1 MNNST
6 VSTVIATRT
15 PFVGWSNAYE
25 PIVRR
30 WVLPGLGAGAAFL
43 AFEMLVGAATTT
55 AWSFPQSIV
64 QTIGLAAP
72 TSALDP
78 SALLLGIA
86 IHMAFSV
93 ALGVIFIALARRV
106 GLRGAGRL
114 LVAGVLFMWAES
126 AISIWA
132 VLHTLFPSTLYI
144 IFSAVPFWAS
154 IVGRSAFGLVLGSL
168 VALRRA

>member
-1 MNNST
+1 M
-6 VSTVIATRT
+6 I
-15 PFVGWSNAYE
+15 
-25 PIVRR
+25 
-30 WVLPGLGAGAAFL
+30 
-43 AFEMLVGAATTT
+43 VGAATTT

-86 IHMAFSV
+86 IHMAFSI
-93 ALGVIFIALARRV
+93 ALGVMFIALVQRLGV
-106 GLRGAGRL
+106 RGTGRL

-126 AISIWA
+126 AITIWA

-144 IFSAVPFWAS
+144 MFSAVPFWAS
-154 IVGRSAFGLVLGSL
+154 FAGRSAFGLVLASL
-168 VALRRA
+168 VVLLRRA